1 VYPATE
7 DEAMTQLLPD
17 DRRLYS
23 RYLELG
29 ALADALLDL
38 EPEELLFFRV
48 AEDGSV
54 TAGGNAAVLLIKDTS
69 VPFLARAAV
78 VYEDVPDPGSTRIYW
93 FTPADLERPSTA
105 EFVAEV
111 RAAGEPIVPPPV
123 EEGAE
128 APDCGSCGLG
138 V

>member
-1 VYPATE
+1 
-7 DEAMTQLLPD
+7 MTQMLPD
-17 DRRLYS
+17 DRKLYS

-54 TAGGNAAVLLIKDTS
+54 ATHGDAAVLIVKDTS
-69 VPFLARAAV
+69 VPFMGRAAV
-78 VYEDVPDPGSTRIYW
+78 AYGDLPDPGPTRIYW

-111 RAAGEPIVPPPV
+111 RAAGEPIVSPPS
-123 EEGAE
+123 EEEAAE
-128 APDCGSCGLG
+128 GPACGGCGLD